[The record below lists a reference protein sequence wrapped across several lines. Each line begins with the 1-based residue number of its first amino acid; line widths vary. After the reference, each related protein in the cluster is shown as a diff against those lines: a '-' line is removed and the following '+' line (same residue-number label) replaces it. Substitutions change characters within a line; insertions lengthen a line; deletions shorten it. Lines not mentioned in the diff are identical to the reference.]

1 MIAPERIA
9 AYLKRRSEHRQTD
22 YERIHGL
29 DVGSDK
35 ACELLASDIETVIAA
50 IAAARA
56 EGVREGML
64 KAAEIADAHEKRWN
78 DTAYDRRQNG
88 RDDNFACACASAST
102 HIGIVALGNHLA
114 FRPRVEDPPPA
125 SWISKMEGRE

>member
-1 MIAPERIA
+1 MKAPERIWVDPGAWEIVA
-9 AYLKRRSEHRQTD
+9 AKTRVEPD
-22 YERIHGL
+22 Y
-29 DVGSDK
+29 DVQYVRKD
-35 ACELLASDIETVIAA
+35 ASDAA

-102 HIGIVALGNHLA
+102 HIGIEIRAA
-114 FRPRVEDPPPA
+114 AEAQP
-125 SWISKMEGRE
+125 

>member
-1 MIAPERIA
+1 MSAPERIWLDWPDA
-9 AYLKRRSEHRQTD
+9 NRGDAVYDEPPERDTQPGQTEYIRKD
-22 YERIHGL
+22 
-29 DVGSDK
+29 
-35 ACELLASDIETVIAA
+35 ASDAA

-102 HIGIVALGNHLA
+102 HIGIEIRAA
-114 FRPRVEDPPPA
+114 AEAQP
-125 SWISKMEGRE
+125 

>member
-1 MIAPERIA
+1 MSAPERIWVDPGAWEIVA
-9 AYLKRRSEHRQTD
+9 AKTKVEPD
-22 YERIHGL
+22 Y
-29 DVGSDK
+29 DVQYIRKD
-35 ACELLASDIETVIAA
+35 ASDAA

-102 HIGIVALGNHLA
+102 HIGIEIRAA
-114 FRPRVEDPPPA
+114 AESQP
-125 SWISKMEGRE
+125 